1 MTEITE
7 AEIRAKRNL
16 KLFICFRMF
25 FNARFYYPIFA
36 IYFLE
41 HGLTWEEFGILNGIW
56 AITIIMLE
64 VPSGALAD
72 TLGRKK
78 LLVLAGACMIIE
90 MLALLYAPMDG
101 SAWVFSLFAINRII
115 SGVAEAAASGADEAL
130 AYDSLKAA
138 GMEKEW
144 GKALEK
150 AQRFTS
156 LAFFFAMMTGSAFYD
171 SSFVNSCLGFLGFD
185 FSVSDETTIKIPIFL
200 TFLSSLIVLGA
211 ALGQRETIQASNQ
224 GAVEAIR
231 LSLRKTKVAGVWVL
245 TTAFPFGIL
254 LAAMILDSV
263 IRQFLTIA
271 SAYWSVIEIPL
282 WTFGLVAS
290 GMSLMGIFVPRGA
303 RWLADRKSPS
313 FNFFLICIVLTIGLF
328 GLGYAI
334 PIWGILPAAL
344 LYASMQSMHYL
355 ISRYLNEEASSE
367 RRATVLSF
375 RGLATNLSYGAVSLL
390 YSALIA
396 WIKTSQTKPPGE
408 GRNLSEQDAVFVES
422 LGWFP
427 WYFLCSLVLV
437 LIVYRFRFGKKTH

>member
-1 MTEITE
+1 MTEITA

-144 GKALEK
+144 GKALVK

-211 ALGQRETIQASNQ
+211 ALGQKETIQASNQ
-224 GAVEAIR
+224 GALEAIR

-334 PIWGILPAAL
+334 PVWGILPAAL

-390 YSALIA
+390 YSGLIA
-396 WIKTSQTKPPGE
+396 WIKTGQTKPLGE
-408 GRNLSEQDAVFVES
+408 GRKLTEQDAVFVES

-437 LIVYRFRFGKKTH
+437 VFVYRFRFGKKSS

>member
-1 MTEITE
+1 MTEITA

-211 ALGQRETIQASNQ
+211 ALGQKETIQASNQ
-224 GAVEAIR
+224 GALEAIR

-334 PIWGILPAAL
+334 PVWGILPAAL

-390 YSALIA
+390 YSGLIA
-396 WIKTSQTKPPGE
+396 WIKTGQTKPLGE
-408 GRNLSEQDAVFVES
+408 GRKLTEQDAVFVES

-437 LIVYRFRFGKKTH
+437 VFVYRFRFGKKSS

>member
-78 LLVLAGACMIIE
+78 LLVLAGACMVIE

-200 TFLSSLIVLGA
+200 TLLSSLIVLGA

-224 GAVEAIR
+224 GALEAIR

-303 RWLADRKSPS
+303 RWLAERKSPS

-334 PIWGILPAAL
+334 PVWGILPAAL

-390 YSALIA
+390 YSGLIA
-396 WIKTSQTKPPGE
+396 WIKTGQTKPPGE
-408 GRNLSEQDAVFVES
+408 GRKLTEQDAVFVES

-437 LIVYRFRFGKKTH
+437 VFVYRFRFGKKSS

>member
-78 LLVLAGACMIIE
+78 LLVLAGACMVIE

-303 RWLADRKSPS
+303 RWLADRKCPS

-390 YSALIA
+390 YSVLIA

-408 GRNLSEQDAVFVES
+408 GRNRSEQDAVFVES

>member
-1 MTEITE
+1 MIKIPD
-7 AEIRAKRNL
+7 AKIRAKRNL

-41 HGLTWEEFGILNGIW
+41 HGLTWEQFGILNGIW
-56 AITIIMLE
+56 AITIILLE

-72 TLGRKK
+72 TLGRKR
-78 LLVLAGACMIIE
+78 LLVLAGICMVFE

-130 AYDSLKAA
+130 AYDSLKDA

-144 GKALEK
+144 GKSLEK

-171 SSFVNSCLGFLGFD
+171 SSFLNSCLGFIGAD

-211 ALGQRETIQASNQ
+211 AIGQRETIQTSSQ
-224 GAVEAIR
+224 GAIEAIR
-231 LSLRKTKVAGVWVL
+231 FSVQKTRVAGVWVL
-245 TTAFPFGIL
+245 TTAFPFGLL

-282 WTFGLVAS
+282 WSFGLVAS

-303 RWLADRKSPS
+303 RWLAERKSPS
-313 FNFFLICIVLTIGLF
+313 FNFFLICIVLTFGLF

-334 PIWGILPAAL
+334 PVWGILPAAL
-344 LYASMQSMHYL
+344 LYASMQSMHFL

-375 RGLATNLSYGAVSLL
+375 RGLATNLSYGAVSIL
-390 YSALIA
+390 YSGLIA
-396 WIKTSQTKPPGE
+396 WIKAGEAKPIFM
-408 GRNLSEQDAVFVES
+408 GRTLAEQDSVFVQA

-427 WYFLCSLVLV
+427 WYFLFTLGLVVLV
-437 LIVYRFRFGKKTH
+437 YQFRFGKKST

>member
-224 GAVEAIR
+224 GALEAIR

-303 RWLADRKSPS
+303 RWLAERKPPS

-334 PIWGILPAAL
+334 PVWGILPAAL

-390 YSALIA
+390 YSGLIA
-396 WIKTSQTKPPGE
+396 WIKTGKTKPPGE
-408 GRNLSEQDAVFVES
+408 GRKLTEQDAVFVES

-437 LIVYRFRFGKKTH
+437 VIVYRFRFGKKSS

>member
-78 LLVLAGACMIIE
+78 LLVLAGACMVIE
-90 MLALLYAPMDG
+90 MLALLWAPMDG

-138 GMEKEW
+138 GLEKEW

-200 TFLSSLIVLGA
+200 TFISSLIVLGA

-334 PIWGILPAAL
+334 PVWGILPAAL

-390 YSALIA
+390 YSGLIA
-396 WIKTSQTKPPGE
+396 WVKTGQPKPPGE
-408 GRNLSEQDAVFVES
+408 GRNLSEQEAVFVES

-427 WYFLCSLVLV
+427 WYFLSSLVLV
-437 LIVYRFRFGKKTH
+437 LIVYRFRFGKKSS

>member
-1 MTEITE
+1 MTEITA

-211 ALGQRETIQASNQ
+211 ALGQKETIQASNQ
-224 GAVEAIR
+224 GALEAIR

-390 YSALIA
+390 YSGLIA
-396 WIKTSQTKPPGE
+396 WIKTGQTKPLGE
-408 GRNLSEQDAVFVES
+408 GRKLTEQDAVFVES

-437 LIVYRFRFGKKTH
+437 VFVYRFRFGKKTS

>member
-78 LLVLAGACMIIE
+78 LLVLAGACMVIE
-90 MLALLYAPMDG
+90 MLALLWAPMDG

-138 GMEKEW
+138 GLEKEW

-200 TFLSSLIVLGA
+200 TFISSLIVLGA

-334 PIWGILPAAL
+334 PVWGILPAAL

-390 YSALIA
+390 YSGLIA
-396 WIKTSQTKPPGE
+396 WIKTGQPKPPGE
-408 GRNLSEQDAVFVES
+408 GRNLSEQEAVFVES

-427 WYFLCSLVLV
+427 WYFLSSLVLV
-437 LIVYRFRFGKKTH
+437 LIVYRFRFGKKSH

>member
-1 MTEITE
+1 MTEITA

-200 TFLSSLIVLGA
+200 TLLSSLIVLGA
-211 ALGQRETIQASNQ
+211 ALGQKETIQASNQ
-224 GAVEAIR
+224 GALEAIR

-390 YSALIA
+390 YSVLIA

-437 LIVYRFRFGKKTH
+437 VIVYRFRFGKKSS

>member
-1 MTEITE
+1 MTEIAE
-7 AEIRAKRNL
+7 AKIRATRNL

-56 AITIIMLE
+56 AITIILLE

-78 LLVLAGACMIIE
+78 LLVLAGACMVLE
-90 MLALLYAPMDG
+90 MLALLFAPMDG

-130 AYDSLKAA
+130 AYDSLKEA

-144 GKALEK
+144 GKVLEK
-150 AQRFTS
+150 AQRYTS

-171 SSFVNSCLGFLGFD
+171 ASFVNTCLDFLGFD
-185 FSVSDETTIKIPIFL
+185 FSVPEEITIKIPVFL

-211 ALGQRETIQASNQ
+211 ALGLKETMQESGQ
-224 GAVEAIR
+224 GALKAIR
-231 LSLRKTKVAGVWVL
+231 SSLRKTKVAGVWIL
-245 TTAFPFGIL
+245 TTALPFGIL
-254 LAAMILDSV
+254 LAAMILDSI

-271 SAYWSVIEIPL
+271 SAYWSVIDLPVAM
-282 WTFGLVAS
+282 FGLVAS
-290 GMSLMGIFVPRGA
+290 GMSLMGLFVPRFA
-303 RWLADRKSPS
+303 RLLADRNSPA
-313 FNFFLICIVLTIGLF
+313 FNFFLISIILTIGLF
-328 GLGYAI
+328 GIGYAI
-334 PIWGILPAAL
+334 PSWGILPAIF

-355 ISRYLNEEASSE
+355 VSRYLNEQASSE

-375 RGLATNLSYGAVSLL
+375 RGLCTNLSYGAVSLF
-390 YSALIA
+390 YSGLIALI
-396 WIKTSQTKPPGE
+396 KSGE
-408 GRNLSEQDAVFVES
+408 IEPIVMGRKMTEQDSVFVQA

-427 WYFLCSLVLV
+427 WYFLFTLVLV
-437 LIVYRFRFGKKTH
+437 VLVYRFRFGKKSA